1 MEMNSSLEEEASA
14 MAKERRVSGG
24 SYQALISRDNS
35 DEEYMKTEC
44 YQVQLIG
51 GSGVGKTELLHKLLS
66 SEDGSCHYHDEGG
79 FYFKSEKKCNHMPI
93 RVYSISTV
101 RR

>member
-1 MEMNSSLEEEASA
+1 MEVNSSLEEEGSA

-66 SEDGSCHYHDEGG
+66 SEEGSCHDHGEGD
-79 FYFKSEKKCNHMPI
+79 FSFKS
-93 RVYSISTV
+93 V
-101 RR
+101 RIKSHINKSVQYQYC